1 MNARLSRSRLSMLL
15 GMAAFSA
22 SAAMAQTDPESK
34 PEVELG
40 SAPAVTSAASA
51 NKHCVAELSPVAEG
65 AKASAMGKV
74 ECHAT
79 FAAAMAAA
87 TQNTVALAADA
98 TPESLKEA
106 DVAAAATRL
115 IGVDYDGRYYSGAS
129 FIWYANN
136 IYGCYGGRAY
146 VANMP
151 SYFNNRLT
159 STRGFSGCNRNTS
172 YDGYWQSG
180 DWVRCFPNCYYVG
193 SFMNNRASSKRWSW

>member
-1 MNARLSRSRLSMLL
+1 MQTQISRARLFALL
-15 GMAAFSA
+15 GISAFAAA
-22 SAAMAQTDPESK
+22 SAMAQNDSRNE
-34 PEVELG
+34 PEVEMG
-40 SAPAVTSAASA
+40 SAPAVTSPQSA
-51 NKHCVAELSPVAEG
+51 GKHCVAELQPMAEG

-98 TPESLKEA
+98 TPQSLRES
-106 DVAAAATRL
+106 DVAAAATRV

-136 IYGCYGGRAY
+136 IYGCYGGRSY

-151 SYFNNRLT
+151 AYFNNRLT
-159 STRGFSGCNRNTS
+159 STRGFSGCYRNTS